1 MEEIIFLFAYYHFL
15 PTNTA
20 IFEIHWKKK
29 KRFTYL
35 FYLLVYFYFH
45 VGSDILGEDN
55 FLKST
60 TKSLVSGSN
69 PGKINIRNYL
79 HKVIGKRTDN

>member
-1 MEEIIFLFAYYHFL
+1 MSVAWVINSSLKNVRFPLTLFETALQSSDVADPLSINECKVILFISVEEIIFLFAYYHFL

-35 FYLLVYFYFH
+35 FY
-45 VGSDILGEDN
+45 
-55 FLKST
+55 
-60 TKSLVSGSN
+60 
-69 PGKINIRNYL
+69 
-79 HKVIGKRTDN
+79 